1 MTTQELQDKLQEID
15 KDITIT
21 KSNREGLDSVNY
33 KGVSMFAV
41 PSNFIT
47 EKAEDAGYIEIM
59 DRMIRHRSVEEAIA
73 MATAEIEKIKTDKD
87 HHDAFFGI
95 GEYK

>member
-1 MTTQELQDKLQEID
+1 MKTNELELKLQEID

-21 KSNREGLDSVNY
+21 PSQRQGLDSVNY
-33 KGVSMFAV
+33 KGVSMFAI
-41 PSNFIT
+41 PSEEI
-47 EKAEDAGYIEIM
+47 AETPEDSKFIEIM
-59 DRMIRHRSVEEAIA
+59 DKMIRHRSVPEALA
-73 MATAEIEKIKTDKD
+73 MAKAELEKINTDPD